1 MRQLRRWCR
10 RWTVSRASPQPGRE
24 HHQSQRGQGRFER
37 ALDVEHR
44 WKYWRSRLSPAQAS
58 SPAVSRAIWERPDRK
73 NRFCS
78 TSTAKENGAG
88 FGDLQHPCSYRCY
101 RLNGGNEM
109 VPEQKSNGTRRRR
122 GHGRAAGATAASGAA
137 GAASGATGAAA
148 GGGGRSWG
156 RGGRATARRVR
167 EACVREQPRPPPRRP
182 SWPKAPRGAQLPGG
196 AVRDA
201 PGHPQI

>member
-109 VPEQKSNGTRRRR
+109 VPEQKSNGTRRN
-122 GHGRAAGATAASGAA
+122 GFSFFSPAASLKKTEKEEKRRSRRKQEKTRKDRRRWRQTPLDVLELWWAA
-137 GAASGATGAAA
+137 VS
-148 GGGGRSWG
+148 
-156 RGGRATARRVR
+156 
-167 EACVREQPRPPPRRP
+167 
-182 SWPKAPRGAQLPGG
+182 
-196 AVRDA
+196 
-201 PGHPQI
+201 